1 MQRVRPSEVEVLHDQ
16 LPQEDQQD
24 YAVENKEVRF
34 EGLKTPLKASHLEN
48 VVFDVAD
55 FDAGVFPARSVR
67 QESFKP
73 GDAETQRTF
82 ILKSN
87 IRHSRFSPT

>member
-1 MQRVRPSEVEVLHDQ
+1 MQ
-16 LPQEDQQD
+16 
-24 YAVENKEVRF
+24 F

-55 FDAGVFPARSVR
+55 FDAGVFPTRSVR

-73 GDAETQRTF
+73 EDGKTQKTF

-87 IRHSRFSPT
+87 ILHSTFSPT